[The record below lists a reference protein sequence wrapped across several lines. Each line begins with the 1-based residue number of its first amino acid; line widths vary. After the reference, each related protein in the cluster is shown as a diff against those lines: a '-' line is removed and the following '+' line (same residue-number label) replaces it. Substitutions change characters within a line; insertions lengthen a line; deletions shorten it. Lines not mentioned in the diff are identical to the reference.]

1 MTLWGSH
8 TEAVATARLTGMLKK
23 IPTEQAT
30 LGMFLQSMEGS
41 WLSHPFWKTRFLLND
56 AADLASL
63 KASGVP
69 HIWID
74 VAKGKDVPVVEA
86 PLPTPLKVAPPPPVP
101 APRTEAV
108 PTMASAPEPKA
119 PPERVSLKDEMAQ
132 AAEVVNRSRQA
143 VMSMF
148 NEARLGRAVSQEQS
162 AMVVEELAGSVWRNP
177 SALISLAR
185 LKTRDDYTYMH
196 SVAVSAM
203 MIALGQQ
210 LGLSEDEQR
219 EAGLAGLL
227 HDVGKMLMPL
237 EVLNKPGSLTDD
249 EFAIM
254 KSHPGKGHAALE
266 ASGAF
271 AEGVLDVVLHHHEK
285 MDGTGYPKKLSGDQ
299 ISLLARMGAV
309 CDVYDAV
316 TSTRPYKNAWDP
328 AASLARMAQ
337 WKGHFDP
344 KIFQAFVVSLGIF
357 PVGTLVKLKS
367 QRLAVVIDQTP
378 GKLTQPQVRV
388 FFSLKSNMPVDL
400 QTLDLSTGTDA
411 IVGRED
417 PDTWGFKHLNDLWS
431 QTR

>member
-1 MTLWGSH
+1 
-8 TEAVATARLTGMLKK
+8 MLKK
-23 IPTEQAT
+23 IPTSQAT

-41 WLSHPFWKTRFLLND
+41 WLSHPFWKTRFLLKD
-56 AADLASL
+56 PADLASL

-74 VAKGKDVPVVEA
+74 VAQGLDVAVPEATLPSPRVEPPPA
-86 PLPTPLKVAPPPPVP
+86 PRSPTVETPAPPPAPQP
-101 APRTEAV
+101 A
-108 PTMASAPEPKA
+108 APA
-119 PPERVSLKDEMAQ
+119 RVSLQDEMAQ

-148 NEARLGRAVSQEQS
+148 NEARLGRTVSSEQS

-210 LGLSEDEQR
+210 LGLSEEAQR

-249 EFAIM
+249 EFSIM
-254 KSHPGKGHAALE
+254 KSHPGKGHAALV
-266 ASGAF
+266 ASDAF
-271 AEGVLDVVLHHHEK
+271 SEGVLDVVLHHHEK
-285 MDGTGYPKKLSGDQ
+285 MDGSGYPKKLAGDQ

-367 QRLAVVIDQTP
+367 QRLAVVVDQNP
-378 GKLTQPQVRV
+378 GKLTQPVVRV
-388 FFSLKSNMPVDL
+388 FFSLKSNMPIDL
-400 QTLDLSTGTDA
+400 QTLDLSTGADA

-417 PDTWGFKHLNDLWS
+417 PDAWGFKHLTELWS
-431 QTR
+431 QAR